1 MKMEERVEKFLR
13 KIRGTENPLV
23 PFWRTLLWLPI
34 CALLISYLLG
44 CAAGEPLPPIEG
56 PWYQLNPDRWQPN
69 EAELQQIKGLP
80 EK

>member
-1 MKMEERVEKFLR
+1 MKIVAMIV
-13 KIRGTENPLV
+13 
-23 PFWRTLLWLPI
+23 LLSL
-34 CALLISYLLG
+34 CA

-56 PWYQLNPDRWQPN
+56 PWYQLNTDRWQPN

>member
-1 MKMEERVEKFLR
+1 MKAIAMIIVLS
-13 KIRGTENPLV
+13 LS
-23 PFWRTLLWLPI
+23 
-34 CALLISYLLG
+34 A

-56 PWYQLNPDRWQPN
+56 PWYQLNSDRWQPN